1 MRDSLMQHELEASTI
16 DPFLTAILPMILK
29 FLSREYELPTYTSSV
44 ETPYSQFIAD
54 LGLPAPGGIPEL
66 LLHRLGLDPIVQHRA
81 ESILLIKP
89 PKRQRNKWLV
99 NTTGSGK
106 TRLAM
111 EVLTLHLG
119 FYLTAAQDGSGLG
132 STDLCVLVDSMLA
145 DVVTNVTTNIEG
157 PRQQSVFDDNAKIVA
172 KCFVALLL
180 ARAYILKRFLKL
192 ASESGGLT
200 QRHKHAWLLFQLL
213 PVFDV
218 ALDKDPSD
226 DQARIMNSDV
236 FAKLMRYIIDKN
248 LPLQELNFILQD
260 ILEDI
265 FSYVNRNFRDG
276 KVVFVLDESQVL
288 VKKHTASFKSA
299 TDANQTRPLLREI
312 VANLVAC
319 TDSWPTKAAILGLG
333 TGISAQS
340 IEEAIHSVSGKNATH
355 EVHTEIG
362 AFDTVAAQQTY
373 MRLYIPN
380 AILGSS
386 SGRLLAARCWQ
397 WLRGRHRF
405 LAKFLVELIRAG
417 FRAPHTVLNAYV
429 KKLTNCILQD
439 ADRYIEEE
447 EAEVSGIDMPN
458 VYPVLRPKTWPPT
471 LIITIAQA
479 VTCYLMRGVVS
490 IVCGEDEHDMIYLG
504 VARYRRSN
512 NSDPDKDSEA
522 CIDEPLIMLA
532 GTLHFD
538 VSLKDPDTITSTYQ
552 VLGSR
557 IPEHCAPF
565 NRNGWEEFLPFIFWY
580 FVFCEPRRLGDVFNI
595 IGRPDLADEKVV
607 MALVRKDTNG
617 DVVVHSSAEAGPRPA
632 AIRVVSNG
640 EKKIEYTKELYYHT
654 PFSTMGVV
662 DSIPTYDGLSSGPF
676 PKQWIRHE
684 AHAPACFLPTC
695 YGPDSWFHL
704 QIVEGKN
711 RGNLITASVQYK
723 YRRYGLNDDGA
734 RRAIQSVTPAHLGDA
749 KLKRARLPE
758 SLDLTQAELDSLKT
772 DLKNAF
778 NSIEG
783 GTPPD
788 DMFGECHVLRVV
800 ASTIDLNLERLD
812 KATATPKFQ
821 EELDDSHPLATL
833 NTEYVDSILKKP
845 RPQYKLTNGKA
856 HARVDGKDEE
866 DKEEDEEPA
875 VPSTSCAADDQPP
888 FSDGD
893 DARVEVIQ
901 SEEQTEGSTAMPA
914 SDVGN
919 GQAPEEGVEDPR
931 ANDEVMEDVSAIP
944 STSGAGDNRVTTTM
958 TTRGS
963 SKRSNQGG
971 AAERAPKRPRNAQA
985 SPPKGHRIVTRSVT
999 RMQKAETSIGTRR
1012 STRLATKANAT
1023 AGPSTSQASGTGPAR

>member
-1 MRDSLMQHELEASTI
+1 MRRS
-16 DPFLTAILPMILK
+16 
-29 FLSREYELPTYTSSV
+29 
-44 ETPYSQFIAD
+44 
-54 LGLPAPGGIPEL
+54 
-66 LLHRLGLDPIVQHRA
+66 
-81 ESILLIKP
+81 
-89 PKRQRNKWLV
+89 
-99 NTTGSGK
+99 
-106 TRLAM
+106 LAM
-111 EVLTLHLG
+111 
-119 FYLTAAQDGSGLG
+119 
-132 STDLCVLVDSMLA
+132 
-145 DVVTNVTTNIEG
+145 
-157 PRQQSVFDDNAKIVA
+157 
-172 KCFVALLL
+172 
-180 ARAYILKRFLKL
+180 
-192 ASESGGLT
+192 
-200 QRHKHAWLLFQLL
+200 
-213 PVFDV
+213 
-218 ALDKDPSD
+218 
-226 DQARIMNSDV
+226 
-236 FAKLMRYIIDKN
+236 
-248 LPLQELNFILQD
+248 
-260 ILEDI
+260 
-265 FSYVNRNFRDG
+265 
-276 KVVFVLDESQVL
+276 
-288 VKKHTASFKSA
+288 
-299 TDANQTRPLLREI
+299 
-312 VANLVAC
+312 
-319 TDSWPTKAAILGLG
+319 
-333 TGISAQS
+333 
-340 IEEAIHSVSGKNATH
+340 
-355 EVHTEIG
+355 
-362 AFDTVAAQQTY
+362 
-373 MRLYIPN
+373 
-380 AILGSS
+380 
-386 SGRLLAARCWQ
+386 
-397 WLRGRHRF
+397 HRF
-405 LAKFLVELIRAG
+405 LADFLVELIRAG

-447 EAEVSGIDMPN
+447 EAEGSGIDMPN

-532 GTLHFD
+532 GTRHFD
-538 VSLKDPDTITSTYQ
+538 VSLKDPETVTSTYQ

-557 IPEHCAPF
+557 IPEHCAPLI
-565 NRNGWEEFLPFIFWY
+565 EMA
-580 FVFCEPRRLGDVFNI
+580 
-595 IGRPDLADEKVV
+595 GRSSSRTFSDLANEKVV

-640 EKKIEYTKELYYHT
+640 EKKVEYTKELYYHT

-662 DSIPTYDGLSSGPF
+662 DSIQTYDGSSSGPF
-676 PKQWIRHE
+676 PQQWIRHE
-684 AHAPACFLPTC
+684 ANAPGCFLPTC
-695 YGPDSWFHL
+695 YGPDSWFHF

-711 RGNLITASVQYK
+711 HGNLITTSVQYK

-734 RRAIQSVTPAHLGDA
+734 RRAIQSVTPAYLGDA

-758 SLDLTQAELDSLKT
+758 RTELTQAELDSLKS

-800 ASTIDLNLERLD
+800 ASTIDLNLERLN
-812 KATATPKFQ
+812 KATSTPKFQ

-833 NTEYVDSILKKP
+833 NTEFVDSILKKP

-875 VPSTSCAADDQPP
+875 VPSASCAADDQP
-888 FSDGD
+888 SLNDGE
-893 DARVEVIQ
+893 DARVEAIQ

-944 STSGAGDNRVTTTM
+944 STSGASDNQVTTTM

-963 SKRSNQGG
+963 RTKYRKSTFHTLGDESECDGWTIDKSSEWHRTSKE
-971 AAERAPKRPRNAQA
+971 ADDHWQA
-985 SPPKGHRIVTRSVT
+985 IQVPTVD
-999 RMQKAETSIGTRR
+999 EECDGT
-1012 STRLATKANAT
+1012 NAT
-1023 AGPSTSQASGTGPAR
+1023 DDILVFRVSMRM